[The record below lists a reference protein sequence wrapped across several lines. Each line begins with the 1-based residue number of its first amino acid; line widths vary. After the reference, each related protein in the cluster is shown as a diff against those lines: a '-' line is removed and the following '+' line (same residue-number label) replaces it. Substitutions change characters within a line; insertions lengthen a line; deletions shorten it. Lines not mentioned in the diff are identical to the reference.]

1 MIKQVF
7 DVESY
12 FKVIVY
18 YNVDYDFFNM
28 VEKDLNEAGISKL
41 MLRELWLMM
50 YYEKAKAVTYSNI
63 EEHICVVLFNY
74 HEDEK
79 DYINS
84 IVHEAEHVKQAML
97 EAYQI
102 EDKGEPPAY
111 TMGYLVGRMWEVFKE
126 LVCMECKHK
135 GRDNG

>member
-28 VEKDLNEAGISKL
+28 VEEDLNEAGISKL

-50 YYEKAKAVTYSNI
+50 YSGKAKAVTYSNV
-63 EEHICVVLFNY
+63 EEHVCVVLFNY
-74 HEDEK
+74 HEDENESK
-79 DYINS
+79 TNGS
-84 IVHEAEHVKQAML
+84 CLNGKRES
-97 EAYQI
+97 
-102 EDKGEPPAY
+102 
-111 TMGYLVGRMWEVFKE
+111 VGSDSCCLYR
-126 LVCMECKHK
+126 
-135 GRDNG
+135 

>member
-7 DVESY
+7 DVEFY
-12 FKVIVY
+12 WKVIVY
-18 YNVDYDFFNM
+18 YNVDYNLFYL
-28 VEKDLNEAGISKL
+28 VEESLKEAGISKL
-41 MLRELWLMM
+41 MLRELLLMM
-50 YYEKAKAVTYSNI
+50 YSGKAKAVTYSNI

-74 HEDEK
+74 HENEK

-97 EAYQI
+97 EAYQV
-102 EDKGEPPAY
+102 EDKGELPAY

-126 LVCMECKHK
+126 LVCITCKHTEP
-135 GRDNG
+135 

>member
-12 FKVIVY
+12 FNVIVY

-50 YYEKAKAVTYSNI
+50 YYGKAKAVTYSNI
-63 EEHICVVLFNY
+63 EEYVCVVLFNY

-111 TMGYLVGRMWEVFKE
+111 TIGYVVGRMWEVFKG
-126 LVCMECKHK
+126 LVCMECKHTK
-135 GRDNG
+135 P